1 MPAAMQER
9 FRAKFGNTNG
19 MLIAMAPGRVNLLGE
34 YTDLNDGYVLP
45 MTIDC
50 GVYLALRK
58 REDSVVRL
66 YSVLY
71 DDMVEYRLDRY
82 PEPKAGSWSSYVCGV
97 IEELRLLGLLEH
109 GFEGVV
115 DGNLPLGSGLSSS
128 AALEVATAISLQQ
141 LVGFPLDPVEMARLC
156 QHVEHHYA
164 NVQCG
169 IMDQFASRVGR
180 ENYALFLDCRSL
192 DYENIPLA
200 LGDYRI
206 VIVSTGMERSL
217 AGSAYNTRR
226 AECEEAAEYFR
237 QLDANVVALR
247 DVSADMF
254 AEHCNRLPDNVRRR
268 CRHVIAENQRVLD
281 AVTLLSNGE
290 LDKFGVL
297 MNASHDS
304 LRDDFEVSC
313 AELDFLNT
321 LARNAEGVLGARMTG
336 AGFGGCTVNLVHEE
350 AISGFKE
357 RLEIDY
363 ASRFNLTPTV
373 FVLQGNLEAGPV
385 PTAA

>member
-1 MPAAMQER
+1 MR
-9 FRAKFGNTNG
+9 
-19 MLIAMAPGRVNLLGE
+19 IAMAPGRVNLLGE

-50 GVYLALRK
+50 GVYVALRK
-58 REDSVVRL
+58 REDSMVHL

-71 DDMVEYRLDRY
+71 DDTIEYRLDRY
-82 PEPKAGSWSSYVCGV
+82 PAPRTGSWSSYVCGV
-97 IEELRLLGLLEH
+97 IEELRLLGLLEQ

-115 DGNLPLGSGLSSS
+115 DGDLPLGSGLSSS

-141 LVGFPLDPVEMARLC
+141 LIGFALDPVEMARLC
-156 QHVEHHYA
+156 QHVEHRYA

-180 ENYALFLDCRSL
+180 ENHALFLDCRSL
-192 DYENIPLA
+192 NYEIIPLA
-200 LGDYRI
+200 TGDYRV
-206 VIVSTGMERSL
+206 VIISTGMERSL
-217 AGSAYNTRR
+217 ANSAYNIRR
-226 AECEEAAEYFR
+226 AECEEATEYFR

-247 DVSADMF
+247 DVSADLF
-254 AEHCNRLPDNVRRR
+254 AEHGEQLPDNVRRR

-290 LDKFGVL
+290 LIQFGVL

-321 LARNAEGVLGARMTG
+321 LARNADGVLGARMTG
-336 AGFGGCTVNLVHEE
+336 AGFGGCTVNLVHKE
-350 AISGFKE
+350 AISG
-357 RLEIDY
+357 LEEQLNADY